1 MLTNFLQL
9 FGRNPDNE
17 YEQAFVKEIVVR
29 EKPARD
35 PRVERIIFIGWLLI
49 AFKSAFIW
57 WACVRYQVPI
67 HPLWIVGPTLVF
79 AALASALWLTH
90 RED

>member
-17 YEQAFVKEIVVR
+17 YEQAFVKEIIVR

-35 PRVERIIFIGWLLI
+35 PRVERIIVLGWLLI
-49 AFKSAFIW
+49 ALKSAFIW
-57 WACVRYQVPI
+57 WACANYTVPF
-67 HPLWIVGPTLVF
+67 HPLWIIAPTAMFGLLCTAVYYG
-79 AALASALWLTH
+79 
-90 RED
+90 RR